1 MPFQTPIP
9 IAKTNTKEGRK
20 RTPNTKSFLTDIINK
35 PQLSEE
41 MKSLEKYRENEQFIH
56 QANRPRPAHH
66 MKQANKQTGIKNDPY
81 KVSNAIVMEINNM
94 AGQLFELTNLLFKL
108 IMFKSKRV
116 NKLLSENY

>member
-1 MPFQTPIP
+1 MPFQAPIP

-56 QANRPRPAHH
+56 
-66 MKQANKQTGIKNDPY
+66 
-81 KVSNAIVMEINNM
+81 
-94 AGQLFELTNLLFKL
+94 
-108 IMFKSKRV
+108 
-116 NKLLSENY
+116 